1 MKQPKSYYDFK
12 SCKTRI
18 QVHQGGS
25 RSGKT
30 YSILQ
35 GIAELCHLNKNAGL
49 VITITRATLPSL
61 KASAMRDFFEIIQGE
76 GWYDERVHNKSDH
89 IYLLFGNLVEFVS
102 ADQPQKI
109 RGRKRH
115 ILYANEGNELTLEQ
129 WRQFMMRTTWK
140 AIIDFNPSDEFH
152 WIYDEVLTRD
162 DCTFYQSTY
171 LDNPFLD
178 AEVIREIERLKD
190 ADENYWR
197 VYGLGERGVS
207 RSLVYNHWKQ
217 VTEVPEGYKLTTVGV
232 DFGFTNNPTAIG
244 GVYTDGHGTFFDLWA
259 YATGMNNADIAR
271 TIQTKL
277 TELQESSR
285 TLVVADSAEP
295 KSISEIRGWGVNI
308 TPSQKGADSVRIGIQ
323 YLLARPMY
331 VRGDEVV
338 KELKSYKYMTDRN
351 GIITNEVQKDNDH
364 ALDAWRY
371 AATHN
376 KLKPNYGKYAIG

>member
-12 SCKTRI
+12 RSKKRI

-35 GIAELCHLNKNAGL
+35 GIAELCYLNKNGGL
-49 VITITRATLPSL
+49 VITIARATLPSL
-61 KASAMRDFFEIIQGE
+61 KASAMRDFFEILQSQE
-76 GWYDERVHNKSDH
+76 WYDERLHNKSDN
-89 IYLLFGNLVEFVS
+89 IYLLFGNLIEFVS

-129 WRQFMMRTTWK
+129 WRQFLMRTTWK

-152 WIYDEVLTRD
+152 WIYDHVLTRD
-162 DCTFYQSTY
+162 DCDFFQTTY
-171 LDNPFLD
+171 LDNPFID
-178 AEVIREIERLKD
+178 EEVKREIERLKE

-207 RSLVYNHWKQ
+207 RSLIYNHWKE
-217 VTEVPEGYKLTTVGV
+217 VTDIPQGYKLATVGV

-244 GVYTDGHGTFFDLWA
+244 GVYTDGHGTFFDLWQ

-271 TIQTKL
+271 SIQNKL

-295 KSISEIRGWGVNI
+295 KSIAEIRGWGVNI
-308 TPSQKGADSVRIGIQ
+308 TPSQKGADSVRAGIQ
-323 YLLARPMY
+323 YLQSRPMY
-331 VRGDEVV
+331 VRGEAVV
-338 KELKSYKYMTDRN
+338 KELKSYKYQTDRN

-376 KLKPNYGKYAIG
+376 KLKPNYGKYVIG

>member
-35 GIAELCHLNKNAGL
+35 GIAELCQVNKNAGL

-61 KASAMRDFFEIIQGE
+61 SGSSMRDFFEIIQGQ
-76 GWYDERVHNKSDH
+76 GWYDERLHNKSSN

-178 AEVIREIERLKD
+178 AEVIKEIERLED

-207 RSLVYNHWKQ
+207 RSLVYNHWKP
-217 VTEVPEGYKLTTVGV
+217 VTEVPEGYKLATVGV

-244 GVYTDGHGTFFDLWA
+244 AIYTDGHGTFFDLWA
-259 YATGMNNADIAR
+259 YATAMNNADIAR
-271 TIQTKL
+271 TIQSKL

-308 TPSQKGADSVRIGIQ
+308 TPSQKGHDSVRIGIQ

-351 GIITNEVQKDNDH
+351 GIITNQVHKDYDH

-376 KLKPNYGKYAIG
+376 KLKPNYGKYIIG